1 MEIKKFNYN
10 LSIEYDKFV
19 RKYNKSKYLYSL
31 EHQTFQNEKK
41 IFLLVNRG
49 FWGRYKIIGY
59 AIIYEE
65 LRVLCISNN
74 ISQKYDR
81 DKDTI
86 FISDFMIDKTY
97 QNNGLGKKLAN
108 YIVNELYNDKNI
120 ILQPDGDG
128 NWFWKKFG
136 FVPDNISK
144 NLTLILDRN
153 RK

>member
-1 MEIKKFNYN
+1 
-10 LSIEYDKFV
+10 L
-19 RKYNKSKYLYSL
+19 
-31 EHQTFQNEKK
+31 
-41 IFLLVNRG
+41 
-49 FWGRYKIIGY
+49 GRYKIIGH

-65 LRVLCISNN
+65 IHVLCISNN

-81 DKDTI
+81 DKDTV
-86 FISDFMIDKTY
+86 FISDFLIDKAY
-97 QNNGLGKKLAN
+97 QNNGLGKNLAN

-153 RK
+153 KK